1 MFHNSCRVWYQWWG
15 DAMLPPVKETRKTND
30 LKNHLESQNA
40 LTNLNNYEKEQT
52 NDYC

>member
-1 MFHNSCRVWYQWWG
+1 MVKSTFLLANIFLFTIFR
-15 DAMLPPVKETRKTND
+15 LKETRKTND

>member
-1 MFHNSCRVWYQWWG
+1 MSSSVYINPYVTCII
-15 DAMLPPVKETRKTND
+15 AVKETKKTND
-30 LKNHLESQNA
+30 LKNHQESQNA